1 MGYLYVFS
9 FEKPN
14 LLILSRCRYRT
25 WKKLV
30 ILAKLQCFLLFEIL
44 ICLTSHITAQVS
56 GSETFLLFF
65 VATNWSVRIYRV
77 SAQMCYVSL
86 KLNLS
91 GKIQVLKYWL
101 TDTYSKCIIWGHSI
115 ITLLQNDQNL
125 DTPSTFIGCTC
136 LILVLYIDSHLF

>member
-1 MGYLYVFS
+1 MQIPHLKVVSHTDEIAVFPS
-9 FEKPN
+9 IWNSDMFD
-14 LLILSRCRYRT
+14 LSHQSAGIRI
-25 WKKLV
+25 WDMPP
-30 ILAKLQCFLLFEIL
+30 
-44 ICLTSHITAQVS
+44 
-56 GSETFLLFF
+56 FF

-91 GKIQVLKYWL
+91 GKIEVLKYWL

-125 DTPSTFIGCTC
+125 GTPSTLICCTF
-136 LILVLYIDSHLF
+136 LILIATCFNHPQ

>member
-1 MGYLYVFS
+1 MQIPHLKEVSHTGEIAVFPS
-9 FEKPN
+9 IWNSDVFD
-14 LLILSRCRYRT
+14 LSHHSAGIRI
-25 WKKLV
+25 WD
-30 ILAKLQCFLLFEIL
+30 IPP
-44 ICLTSHITAQVS
+44 
-56 GSETFLLFF
+56 FF

-125 DTPSTFIGCTC
+125 GTPSTFIGCTC